1 MSSHI
6 GWQNRVGAGVG
17 GHMDLW
23 SQGGTTTVMSV
34 SRPFSAGIFANPSW
48 LLPCCSDFTLVMAGA
63 WKPWSQQGDSPWR
76 QPSATAV
83 LKKRLDDDVLW
94 SRTWAQAWANMNGWS
109 CFLCPL
115 SYNVGFPH
123 LFQSCL
129 GLQASLFDQ
138 PSGAGQRGVGQR
150 PLPCSSS

>member
-1 MSSHI
+1 MTES
-6 GWQNRVGAGVG
+6 G
-17 GHMDLW
+17 GGRGGGT
-23 SQGGTTTVMSV
+23 GGTTTVMSV
-34 SRPFSAGIFANPSW
+34 SRPFSVGIFANPSW

-83 LKKRLDDDVLW
+83 LKKSLDDDVLW

-123 LFQSCL
+123 LFQSRL
-129 GLQASLFDQ
+129 GLQASLISLQ
-138 PSGAGQRGVGQR
+138 VLVRGAWVSALSRV
-150 PLPCSSS
+150 PLVILEQLDH